1 MGRLSGI
8 CSRTPGTSRPPPGLN
23 KLLED
28 QVGPPDCY
36 FIHDVAVHPAQRGM
50 GVAQLLVAAAFAHAA
65 ARGFPG
71 IALVAVQNSRGFWER
86 RGFRLVSEA
95 MPAVG
100 AVRRSYGSQAHYMIR
115 GSAEPGAAPDPAC
128 M

>member
-1 MGRLSGI
+1 MLGRRGRWAGCRVFVLAPRALLGPS
-8 CSRTPGTSRPPPGLN
+8 GLN

-28 QVGPPDCY
+28 QAGPPDCY
-36 FIHDVAVHPAQRGM
+36 FIHDVAVHPGQRGI
-50 GVAQLLVAAAFAHAA
+50 GVAQLLVAAFAHAA

-71 IALVAVQNSRGFWER
+71 IGLVAVQNSRGFWER

-100 AVRRSYGSQAHYMIR
+100 AVRRSYGSQAHY
-115 GSAEPGAAPDPAC
+115 
-128 M
+128 